1 MKKVLLTVAAV
12 MAFGLMN
19 AQEVKYGAKAG
30 LNMSNFGGD
39 AENTD
44 MKIGFQIGGFAE
56 IKISDKFAVQPELLF
71 STQGAKSEYS
81 ESEPGYSY
89 SEESTVKLNY
99 LNIPIMAKYY
109 ATEKFYVEAGP
120 QIGFLMSAK
129 EDFDYSETFMGTTDS
144 GSTSE
149 DIKDGLNSTDFGL
162 GLGLGYNITENV
174 GAGLRYT
181 AGLSNIYKDA
191 PSGYSVNNSNIAV
204 SVAYTF

>member
-56 IKISDKFAVQPELLF
+56 IKISDKFSVQPELLF
-71 STQGAKSEYS
+71 STQGAKSEESGS
-81 ESEPGYSY
+81 ESGYSY
-89 SEESTVKLNY
+89 TSKETLKLNY
-99 LNIPIMAKYY
+99 LNIPVMAKYY

-120 QIGFLMSAK
+120 QIGFLMSAEAES
-129 EDFDYSETFMGTTDS
+129 EDTVSFGGVTESESTTTDVKEF
-144 GSTSE
+144 T
-149 DIKDGLNSTDFGL
+149 NSTDFGL
-162 GLGLGYNITENV
+162 GLGLGYNFTENI

-181 AGLSNIYKDA
+181 AGLSDIYKD
-191 PSGYSVNNSNIAV
+191 SDGKVNNSNIAI

>member
-162 GLGLGYNITENV
+162 GLGLGYNFTENV

-181 AGLSNIYKDA
+181 AGLSDIYKD
-191 PSGYSVNNSNIAV
+191 SDGKVNNSNIAI

>member
-1 MKKVLLTVAAV
+1 MKKVLLTAAAV

-30 LNMSNFGGD
+30 LNLSNLGGD

-44 MKIGFQIGGFAE
+44 MKIGFQVGGFAE
-56 IKISDKFAVQPELLF
+56 IKVSEKFSVQPELLF

-81 ESEPGYSY
+81 ESDVDYSY
-89 SEESTVKLNY
+89 TSKETLKLSY
-99 LNIPIMAKYY
+99 LNIPIMAKFY

-120 QIGFLMSAK
+120 QIGLLMSA
-129 EDFDYSETFMGTTDS
+129 EAESEETETFMGVTESATTTVDM
-144 GSTSE
+144 
-149 DIKDGLNSTDFGL
+149 KDFMNSTDFGL
-162 GLGLGYNITENV
+162 GLGFGYNFTENV
-174 GAGLRYT
+174 GAGVRYT

-191 PSGYSVNNSNIAV
+191 PSGFSVNNSNIAI

>member
-1 MKKVLLTVAAV
+1 MKKVLLTVTAV

-30 LNMSNFGGD
+30 LNLSNVAGD
-39 AENTD
+39 VENND

-56 IKISDKFAVQPELLF
+56 IKISDKFSVQPELLY
-71 STQGAKSEYS
+71 SAQGFKEKESGSED
-81 ESEPGYSY
+81 GFTYSY
-89 SEESTVKLNY
+89 ESTSKLSY
-99 LNIPIMAKYY
+99 LNIPVMAKYY

-120 QIGFLMSAK
+120 QIGFLMSA
-129 EDFDYSETFMGTTDS
+129 ETEEEETVSFGGVTESESTTTDVK
-144 GSTSE
+144 E
-149 DIKDGLNSTDFGL
+149 FRNSTDFGL
-162 GLGLGYNITENV
+162 GLGLGYNFTENI